1 MILLTIPEVQ
11 MLHAKLIQKT
21 GGMDGLLDKGLLESA
36 VYSADIS
43 FGDVEKNP
51 STEEKAARLAYAL
64 ICNHA
69 FLDGN
74 KRIGILVMLTTLKL
88 NQITLSYTQ
97 KELIELGFA
106 VASGISGYEDILKWI
121 QNHK

>member
-43 FGDVEKNP
+43 FGDVEKYP

-88 NQITLSYTQ
+88 NQIPLSYTQ

>member
-1 MILLTIPEVQ
+1 MILLTIPEIQ
-11 MLHAKLIQKT
+11 MLHSKLIQKT
-21 GGMDGLLDKGLLESA
+21 GGTDGLRDQGLLESA
-36 VYSADIS
+36 VYSTDVS
-43 FGDVEKNP
+43 FGDVEKYP
-51 STEEKAARLAYAL
+51 TTEEKAARLAYAL

-88 NQITLSYTQ
+88 NRIILSYTQ
-97 KELIELGFA
+97 QELIELGLS
-106 VASGISGYEDILKWI
+106 VASGTSGYEEILKWI